1 MIILISFTE
10 KMAGHHKYNSYS
22 PTKMEVNTIIQTLKI
37 ADLVT
42 LLNSLLG
49 LLAVVL
55 VQNGFTY
62 LAPVL
67 ILAAAVA
74 DGADGYLS
82 RLFSGSEIGANLDS
96 LADVISFG
104 LAPVALVYAAAG
116 AEASYL
122 LLGALC
128 FYFFCGILRLARF
141 NTAHQGLP
149 SFKGLPITAGGIILS
164 AYVLAGERYFHSGL
178 MILLSLV
185 IGLLMISKVT
195 YMKARKPAHVGP
207 VGLLFIITVLSYP
220 VNTEYTHA
228 LASLLLAVMLIYVIS
243 PVFRRNG
250 ERKVDA

>member
-1 MIILISFTE
+1 
-10 KMAGHHKYNSYS
+10 
-22 PTKMEVNTIIQTLKI
+22 MEVNIIIRTLKI

-49 LLAVVL
+49 LLAVILVL
-55 VQNGFTY
+55 NGFTY

-74 DGADGYLS
+74 DGIDGYLS

-104 LAPVALVYAAAG
+104 LAPVVIVYAAAG
-116 AEASYL
+116 IEASYIL
-122 LLGALC
+122 LASLC

-178 MILLSLV
+178 VIVLSFM

-195 YMKARKPAHVGP
+195 YMKARKPGHVGP
-207 VGLLFIITVLSYP
+207 VGLLFAITVLSYP
-220 VNTEYTHA
+220 ISMEYTHVM
-228 LASLLLAVMLIYVIS
+228 ASLLLAVMLIYVVS

-250 ERKVDA
+250 ERKSEA

>member
-1 MIILISFTE
+1 
-10 KMAGHHKYNSYS
+10 
-22 PTKMEVNTIIQTLKI
+22 MEVNIIIRTLKI

-49 LLAVVL
+49 LLAVILVL
-55 VQNGFTY
+55 NGFTY

-74 DGADGYLS
+74 DGIDGYLS

-104 LAPVALVYAAAG
+104 LAPVVIVYAAAG
-116 AEASYL
+116 IEASYIL
-122 LLGALC
+122 LASLC

-178 MILLSLV
+178 VIVLSFM

-195 YMKARKPAHVGP
+195 YMKARKPGHVGP
-207 VGLLFIITVLSYP
+207 VGLLFAITVLSYP
-220 VNTEYTHA
+220 ISMEYTHA
-228 LASLLLAVMLIYVIS
+228 MSSLLLAVMLIYVVS

-250 ERKVDA
+250 ERKSEA